1 MLVNLRTLPVHFLA
15 ILLAT
20 PLFDSNH
27 QNLLLYLS
35 SLFSYTSNMSHL
47 TFRISRIAAPLFAC
61 VLGLFALAS
70 CGNMNEKELQT
81 TCASGVVMVQNR
93 SYYEIRIPGMESLYF
108 TSFDSNDDIEDLTE
122 DLDDIKP
129 SEGYGTGFFVS
140 KDGKI
145 VTNNHVVSGENKKE
159 AVSEALN
166 QRISYILSSYIRS
179 YQEVC
184 ESEES
189 AENELEYF
197 DGDDT
202 ELMELQERLDD
213 LRLQKEILEK
223 NVRRLV
229 NINLKSLRLVYHNEV
244 GIVQNHT
251 MSPGKNSFQPC
262 TILRTDAEH
271 DLAVI
276 QLKSQMTPANCYI
289 FTIPTKDPLIEYT
302 FAERISQKLGNDKN
316 EQLFMLSYNLG
327 PQLAVTKEGIQA
339 QFNKGYVSQTSSEK
353 ILYSIPT
360 LPGSSGSPV
369 FNAKGELVAINF
381 AGISGTQSFNY
392 GVPVRYLRKL
402 MW

>member
-1 MLVNLRTLPVHFLA
+1 
-15 ILLAT
+15 
-20 PLFDSNH
+20 
-27 QNLLLYLS
+27 
-35 SLFSYTSNMSHL
+35 MSHL

-70 CGNMNEKELQT
+70 CGNMSEKELQT

-166 QRISYILSSYIRS
+166 QRISYILSSYIQS

-202 ELMELQERLDD
+202 ELMELQRNTREECATTRQYQSPESPTGLPQ
-213 LRLQKEILEK
+213 RSGY
-223 NVRRLV
+223 RA
-229 NINLKSLRLVYHNEV
+229 KSYHVSGQE
-244 GIVQNHT
+244 
-251 MSPGKNSFQPC
+251 
-262 TILRTDAEH
+262 L
-271 DLAVI
+271 L
-276 QLKSQMTPANCYI
+276 PALHHPPHGC
-289 FTIPTKDPLIEYT
+289 
-302 FAERISQKLGNDKN
+302 
-316 EQLFMLSYNLG
+316 
-327 PQLAVTKEGIQA
+327 
-339 QFNKGYVSQTSSEK
+339 
-353 ILYSIPT
+353 
-360 LPGSSGSPV
+360 
-369 FNAKGELVAINF
+369 
-381 AGISGTQSFNY
+381 
-392 GVPVRYLRKL
+392 
-402 MW
+402 

>member
-1 MLVNLRTLPVHFLA
+1 
-15 ILLAT
+15 
-20 PLFDSNH
+20 
-27 QNLLLYLS
+27 
-35 SLFSYTSNMSHL
+35 MSHL
-47 TFRISRIAAPLFAC
+47 TFRISRITAPLFAC
-61 VLGLFALAS
+61 VLGLFAFAS
-70 CGNMNEKELQT
+70 CGNMSEKELQT

-108 TSFDSNDDIEDLTE
+108 TSFDSNDDIENLTE

-166 QRISYILSSYIRS
+166 QRISYILSNYIRS

-213 LRLQKEILEK
+213 LRLQKEILER

-276 QLKSQMTPANCYI
+276 QLKSQKTPANCYI

>member
-1 MLVNLRTLPVHFLA
+1 M
-15 ILLAT
+15 
-20 PLFDSNH
+20 
-27 QNLLLYLS
+27 
-35 SLFSYTSNMSHL
+35 
-47 TFRISRIAAPLFAC
+47 
-61 VLGLFALAS
+61 
-70 CGNMNEKELQT
+70 
-81 TCASGVVMVQNR
+81 
-93 SYYEIRIPGMESLYF
+93 
-108 TSFDSNDDIEDLTE
+108 
-122 DLDDIKP
+122 
-129 SEGYGTGFFVS
+129 S

-179 YQEVC
+179 SQEFS
-184 ESEES
+184 ESVEE
-189 AENELEYF
+189 AENALENF

-202 ELMELQERLDD
+202 ELMELQERLDN
-213 LRLQKEILEK
+213 LRQQKTELEK
-223 NVRRLV
+223 KVQRLV
-229 NINLKSLRLVYHNEV
+229 NINLNSLRLVYHNEV

-251 MSPGKNSFQPC
+251 MTTGTNSFQPC
-262 TILRTDAEH
+262 TVLRTDAEH

-276 QLKSQMTPANCYI
+276 QLKNQVTPANSYI
-289 FTIPTKDPLIEYT
+289 FTIPAKDPLIEYS

-339 QFNKGYVSQTSSEK
+339 QFNKGYVSQTSSDK

-369 FNAKGELVAINF
+369 FNAKGELVAINY
-381 AGISGTQSFNY
+381 AGVRDTQSFNY
-392 GVPVRYLRKL
+392 GVPVRYLRQL

>member
-1 MLVNLRTLPVHFLA
+1 
-15 ILLAT
+15 
-20 PLFDSNH
+20 
-27 QNLLLYLS
+27 
-35 SLFSYTSNMSHL
+35 MSHL

-61 VLGLFALAS
+61 FLGLFVLAS
-70 CGNMNEKELQT
+70 CGNMSEKELQT

-93 SYYEIRIPGMESLYF
+93 AYYEIRIPGMESLYF
-108 TSFDSNDDIEDLTE
+108 TSFDSDDDLENLTD
-122 DLDDIKP
+122 DLNDIKP

-179 YQEVC
+179 SQEFS
-184 ESEES
+184 ESVEE
-189 AENELEYF
+189 AENALENF

-202 ELMELQERLDD
+202 ELMELQERLDN
-213 LRLQKEILEK
+213 LRQQKTELEK
-223 NVRRLV
+223 RVRRLV
-229 NINLKSLRLVYHNEV
+229 NINLNSLRLVYHNEV

-251 MSPGKNSFQPC
+251 MTTGTNSFQPC
-262 TILRTDAEH
+262 TVLRTDAEH

-276 QLKSQMTPANCYI
+276 QLKNQVTPANSYI
-289 FTIPTKDPLIEYT
+289 FTIPAKDPLIEYS

-339 QFNKGYVSQTSSEK
+339 QFNKGYVSQTSSDK

-369 FNAKGELVAINF
+369 FNAKGELVAINY
-381 AGISGTQSFNY
+381 AGVRDTQSFNY
-392 GVPVRYLRKL
+392 GVPVRYLRQL